1 MPSPYLRSAVSAAT
15 LLLLLVG
22 CDGGAETPIVEVAP
36 ASEGGVAEDDDQNLA
51 PIPQPQGEDAVGV
64 RIHEY
69 EIGLT
74 RDTVPAGRLRFHV
87 LNAGTTSHMFIV
99 RNEEVYEATPHL
111 VPGDS
116 TVLEA
121 ELEPGEYNVLCA
133 VRDEFDHISEGE
145 RRSLV
150 VR

>member
-1 MPSPYLRSAVSAAT
+1 MPSSYLYSAVSAGT
-15 LLLLLVG
+15 LLLLLGG
-22 CDGGAETPIVEVAP
+22 CDGGTDAPIGEAAP
-36 ASEGGVAEDDDQNLA
+36 AAEAVPAEEDDQNLA
-51 PIPQPQGEDAVGV
+51 PIPQPAGENAVGV

-99 RNEEVYEATPHL
+99 RNSDVYEATPHL

>member
-1 MPSPYLRSAVSAAT
+1 MSSGYLRSAVSAAT
-15 LLLLLVG
+15 LLLLLGG
-22 CDGGAETPIVEVAP
+22 CDGGSDTAVVETEQAAEAP
-36 ASEGGVAEDDDQNLA
+36 SAEEDDQDLA
-51 PIPQPQGEDAVGV
+51 PIPQPAGENAVGV

-87 LNAGTTSHMFIV
+87 LNAGTTIHMFII
-99 RNEEVYEATPHL
+99 RNADFYEATAHL

-116 TVLEA
+116 TILET

-145 RRSLV
+145 RRNLV